1 MTMPKS
7 SLSEFDWKCQPQA
20 AMRID
25 QWTEEFVRDNR
36 FVANLQT
43 RMLEETGTRLSDWL
57 DHISL
62 PFSVET
68 ESLLSQSGFQ
78 LRHEPGDAIWQHP
91 DGLFPDV
98 VLGSFPKRRLT
109 IQVESVV
116 DFLVAHRV
124 TNPIQGR
131 PYSSLRLACVSETE
145 STEFWVAERHGDVG
159 FKPSEAAEINVD
171 AILKHQEAFLL
182 RQRDFA
188 SDEEGF
194 AHARALIDAAKEDL
208 GQDRTCDLF
217 FAAERRYWESRNR
230 AARVQKS
237 RQDEL
242 GLGWA
247 NHDHHTY
254 RSSRKHFP
262 RLISLLEQ
270 LGFQCRERFYG
281 GAEAGWGAQVLEQP
295 ATGVVI
301 FADVDLTAE
310 EVSGDFAHEPLPPR
324 DQLGTVGLWCKLHGE
339 AVLQAG
345 MHHLECQF
353 DFDAARTQLAERGIQ
368 TMAPFTDFDFL
379 KQAFTQGEMWPVA
392 DGRIEQ
398 AASEGVITAEQA
410 ERFRKSGSIG
420 SHLEILQR
428 DDGYKGFNQT
438 GINEIIRKTDP
449 RYAR

>member
-1 MTMPKS
+1 MPES
-7 SLSEFDWKCQPQA
+7 QLSEFDWKCQPQA
-20 AMRID
+20 AMLID
-25 QWTEEFVRDNR
+25 QWTEEFIRDNR
-36 FVANLQT
+36 FVADLRT
-43 RMLEETGTRLSDWL
+43 RMLQETGTRLSDWL
-57 DHISL
+57 DHFSF

-68 ESLLSQSGFQ
+68 ESLLSQTGFH
-78 LRHEPGDAIWQHP
+78 LCREPGDPIWRHP

-98 VLGSFPKRRLT
+98 VLGRFPKRRLA
-109 IQVESVV
+109 IQVESVA
-116 DFLVAHRV
+116 DFLVAHRIA
-124 TNPIQGR
+124 TPIQGL
-131 PYSSLRLACVSETE
+131 PFSPLRLACVSETE
-145 STEFWVAERHGDVG
+145 STEFWVVERHGDVG
-159 FKPSEAAEINVD
+159 FKPSESAVPNVP
-171 AILKHQEAFLL
+171 AILQHQEAFLL
-182 RQRDFA
+182 RKRDFA
-188 SDEEGF
+188 SDEDGF
-194 AHARALIDAAKEDL
+194 SHARALIDAAKEDL

-217 FAAERRYWESRNR
+217 FAAERRYWESRNK

-254 RSSRKHFP
+254 RSSRQHFT
-262 RLISLLEQ
+262 RLIALLEQ
-270 LGFQCRERFYG
+270 LGFECRERFYG

-295 ATGVVI
+295 ATGVII

-310 EVSGDFAHEPLPPR
+310 EVSGDFAHEPLPHR

-379 KQAFTQGEMWPVA
+379 KQAFTQGEVWPVA
-392 DGRIEQ
+392 DERIEQ
-398 AASEGVITAEQA
+398 AVDEGVITAEQA

-449 RYAR
+449 RYAH

>member
-1 MTMPKS
+1 MSES
-7 SLSEFDWKCQPQA
+7 SLTQFDWKCQPQA
-20 AMRID
+20 ATLIN
-25 QWTEEFVRDNR
+25 QWTEDFVRENY
-36 FVANLQT
+36 FVANLRTQ
-43 RMLEETGTRLSDWL
+43 MLAVTGTRLSDWL
-57 DHISL
+57 DHFSL
-62 PFSVET
+62 PFSAEL
-68 ESLLSQSGFQ
+68 ESQLSQSGFQ
-78 LRHEPGDAIWQHP
+78 CREESGDPVWQHP

-98 VLGSFPKRRLT
+98 VLRDIPRRRMTLR
-109 IQVESVV
+109 VESVT
-116 DFLVAHRV
+116 DFLVAHRI
-124 TNPIQGR
+124 TTPIQGM
-131 PYSSLRLACVSETE
+131 PGSALRLACVSETE
-145 STEFWVAERHGDVG
+145 STELWVIERHGNVG
-159 FKPSEAAEINVD
+159 FKPSESAWTHLPV
-171 AILKHQEAFLL
+171 ILQHQEAFLL
-182 RQRDFA
+182 RKRNFA

-194 AHARALIDAAKEDL
+194 DHASALVAAAKEDL

-254 RSSRKHFP
+254 RSSRKHFT
-262 RLISLLEQ
+262 RLIALLEQ

-310 EVSGDFAHEPLPPR
+310 EVSGDFAHEPLSHR

-339 AVLQAG
+339 AILQAG

-379 KQAFTQGEMWPVA
+379 KQAFTQGEIWPVA
-392 DGRIEQ
+392 EGRIEQ
-398 AASEGVITAEQA
+398 AVEEGVITTEQA

>member
-1 MTMPKS
+1 MPES
-7 SLSEFDWKCQPQA
+7 PLSEFDWKCQPQA
-20 AMRID
+20 AMLID

-36 FVANLQT
+36 FIADLRT
-43 RMLEETGTRLSDWL
+43 RMLDETGTRLSDWL
-57 DHISL
+57 DHFSL

-78 LRHEPGDAIWQHP
+78 LRREPGDPIWQHP
-91 DGLFPDV
+91 AGLFPHV
-98 VLGSFPKRRLT
+98 VLGGFPKRRVT
-109 IQVESVV
+109 IQVESVA
-116 DFLVAHRV
+116 DFLVAHRSA
-124 TNPIQGR
+124 TPIQGL
-131 PYSSLRLACVSETE
+131 PGSSLRLACVWETE
-145 STEFWVAERHGDVG
+145 STEFCVIERHGDIG
-159 FKPSEAAEINVD
+159 FKPSELPVTNVQ
-171 AILKHQEAFLL
+171 AILQHQEALLL
-182 RQRDFA
+182 RKRDFV
-188 SDEEGF
+188 SDEDGF
-194 AHARALIDAAKEDL
+194 AHACSLIAAAKKDL
-208 GQDRTCDLF
+208 GVDRTCDLF
-217 FAAERRYWESRNR
+217 FAAERRYWASRNK

-254 RSSRKHFP
+254 RSSRQHFT
-262 RLISLLEQ
+262 RLIALLEQ

-310 EVSGDFAHEPLPPR
+310 EVSGDFAHAPLPHR

-353 DFDAARTQLAERGIQ
+353 DFAAARTQLAERGIK
-368 TMAPFTDFDFL
+368 TMAPFTDFNFL
-379 KQAFTQGEMWPVA
+379 KQAFTNGEVWPVA
-392 DGRIEQ
+392 EGRIDQ
-398 AASEGVITAEQA
+398 ALDEGVITTEQA
-410 ERFRKSGSIG
+410 ERFRHSGSIG

-428 DDGYKGFNQT
+428 DEGYKGFNQT

-449 RYAR
+449 RYAH

>member
-1 MTMPKS
+1 MPES
-7 SLSEFDWKCQPQA
+7 QLSEFDWKCQPQA
-20 AMRID
+20 ALLID
-25 QWTEEFVRDNR
+25 QWTEEFIRDNR
-36 FVANLQT
+36 FVAHLRT
-43 RMLEETGTRLSDWL
+43 RMLQETGTRLSDWL
-57 DHISL
+57 DHFSL

-68 ESLLSQSGFQ
+68 ESLLSQTGFQ
-78 LRHEPGDAIWQHP
+78 LCHEPGDPIWRHP
-91 DGLFPDV
+91 EGLFPDV
-98 VLGSFPKRRLT
+98 VLGRFPKRRLA
-109 IQVESVV
+109 IQVESVA
-116 DFLVAHRV
+116 DFLVAHRI
-124 TNPIQGR
+124 TTPIQGL
-131 PYSSLRLACVSETE
+131 PFSPLRLACVSETE
-145 STEFWVAERHGDVG
+145 STKFWVVERHGDVG
-159 FKPSEAAEINVD
+159 FKPSEAAVPNVP
-171 AILKHQEAFLL
+171 AILQHQEAFLL
-182 RQRDFA
+182 RQRDFV
-188 SDEEGF
+188 SDEDGF
-194 AHARALIDAAKEDL
+194 AHTNALIDAAKKDL

-254 RSSRKHFP
+254 RSSRQHFT
-262 RLISLLEQ
+262 RLIALLEQ
-270 LGFQCRERFYG
+270 LGFECRERFYG

-295 ATGVVI
+295 ATGVII

-310 EVSGDFAHEPLPPR
+310 EVSGDFAHEPLPHR

-392 DGRIEQ
+392 DRRIGQ
-398 AASEGVITAEQA
+398 AVDEGVITSEQA

-449 RYAR
+449 RYAH